1 MLEDA
6 PLRKE
11 EFDLGRL
18 AGKKIALVTHVH
30 PHQRWPEEGPSLAV
44 AREFD
49 LIRNLFRM
57 DTYYVYQ
64 VKAEDLRDY
73 DLIIL
78 IHFAPDF
85 PELLFDIKRTSR
97 TKVAL
102 LIDGGCEYFT
112 WFPVRDLRLKL
123 AWLKECD
130 LVLTWSAT
138 KTSFLSMF
146 TGAPVVSLDNPA
158 PVHHL
163 VDFIVPREK
172 REPRVL
178 VNGSLGLHWNGL
190 TSLMVALEAGMPV
203 DVLQQD
209 ILHQN
214 GSRDEEKVQFYES
227 LARKYRREIRI
238 LPYMIW
244 YPDFIKQVSRY
255 YLAVC
260 LDART
265 VSGRFTG
272 DLASVGVPVVGSNT
286 LEQQREC
293 FPEITVP
300 PYDGAAARAKVA
312 RLLRDNDFYEHV
324 CRYAIEKKY
333 RRSNYRR
340 FFRTLRDA
348 LEGLFENI
356 EKLTT
361 TITHYNH

>member
-1 MLEDA
+1 MLEDT

-11 EFDLGRL
+11 EFDPGRL
-18 AGKKIALVTHVH
+18 AGKKMALVTHVH
-30 PHQRWPEEGPSLAV
+30 LHRRWLEDGPSLAV

-49 LIRNLFRM
+49 LIRNLFQM

-64 VKAEDLRDY
+64 VRAEDLRDY

-85 PELLFDIKRTSR
+85 PELLFDVKRTGR
-97 TKVAL
+97 AKVAL

-123 AWLKECD
+123 AWLKACD
-130 LVLTWSAT
+130 LVLTWSAM
-138 KTSFLSMF
+138 KINFLSMF
-146 TGAPVVSLDNPA
+146 TEAPVVSLDNPA

-163 VDFIVPREK
+163 AGLIVPREK
-172 REPRVL
+172 RLRRVL

-190 TSLMVALEAGMPV
+190 TSLMVALGAGLPV

-209 ILHQN
+209 IFHQD
-214 GSRDEEKVQFYES
+214 GSRDEEKVRFYAS

-238 LPYMIW
+238 LPYLIW
-244 YPDFIKQVSRY
+244 YPDFIKHVSRY

-286 LEQQREC
+286 LEQQQEC

-300 PYDGAAARAKVA
+300 PYDGAGARAKVA
-312 RLLRDNDFYEHV
+312 RLLRDDVFYEHV
-324 CRYAIEKKY
+324 CRYAVEKKY

-340 FFRTLRDA
+340 FFRILKDA
-348 LEGLFENI
+348 LEGLFGE
-356 EKLTT
+356 
-361 TITHYNH
+361 

>member
-1 MLEDA
+1 MLEDT

-11 EFDLGRL
+11 EFDPGRL
-18 AGKKIALVTHVH
+18 AGKKMALVTHVH
-30 PHQRWPEEGPSLAV
+30 LHRRWLEDGPSLAV

-49 LIRNLFRM
+49 LIRNLFQM

-64 VKAEDLRDY
+64 VRAEDLRDY

-85 PELLFDIKRTSR
+85 PELLFDVKRTGR
-97 TKVAL
+97 AKVAL

-112 WFPVRDLRLKL
+112 WFPVRDLQLKL
-123 AWLKECD
+123 AWLRECD
-130 LVLTWSAT
+130 LVLTWSAM
-138 KTSFLSMF
+138 KINFLSMF
-146 TGAPVVSLDNPA
+146 TEAPVVSLDNPA

-163 VDFIVPREK
+163 AGLIVPREK
-172 REPRVL
+172 RERRIL

-190 TSLMVALEAGMPV
+190 TSLMVALGAGLPV

-209 ILHQN
+209 ILHQD
-214 GSRDEEKVQFYES
+214 GSRDEEKVRFYAS

-238 LPYMIW
+238 LPYLIW
-244 YPDFIKQVSRY
+244 YPDFIKHVSRY

-272 DLASVGVPVVGSNT
+272 DLASVGVPVIGSNT
-286 LEQQREC
+286 LEQQQEC

-300 PYDGAAARAKVA
+300 PYDGAGARAKVA
-312 RLLRDNDFYEHV
+312 RLLRDDVFYEHV
-324 CRYAIEKKY
+324 CRYAVEKKY
-333 RRSNYRR
+333 QRSNYRR
-340 FFRTLRDA
+340 FFRILKDA
-348 LEGLFENI
+348 LENLFGE
-356 EKLTT
+356 
-361 TITHYNH
+361 